1 MARAALR
8 RAATAGLAW
17 ATLLATTAVAR
28 AVDPTASPAPGG
40 DVRTE
45 PTAPGL
51 VGDPLLALLG
61 VAVVAILAVAVT
73 LVAARLAERR

>member
-1 MARAALR
+1 MRRAALR
-8 RAATAGLAW
+8 RAAAVGLGW

-40 DVRTE
+40 DVRTN
-45 PTAPGL
+45 PAAPGL
-51 VGDPLLALLG
+51 VGDPLFAVLG

-73 LVAARLAERR
+73 LLAARLAERR